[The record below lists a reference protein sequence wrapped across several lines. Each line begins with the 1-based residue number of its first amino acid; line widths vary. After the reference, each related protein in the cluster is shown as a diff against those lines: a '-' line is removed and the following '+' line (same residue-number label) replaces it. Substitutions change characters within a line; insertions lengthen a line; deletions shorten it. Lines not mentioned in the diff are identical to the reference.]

1 MSIQTAGMLLFVH
14 TDALDTMEE
23 MVRHVNAD
31 TRVSSEVLS
40 IHLVKPTRDAV
51 DELSRS
57 LREQDHLKDMERMN
71 RLKGNNALRD
81 LTAGWRLDESMTNS
95 HKLVVGLETFN
106 PEFKKK
112 YPEPNLTLPAGRIEE
127 GESLVNAA
135 HREVFEETR
144 IKVDPT
150 LVRKYIGLFR
160 GGIRMYTIFITRDT
174 PLAIVNRELY
184 VGDIKRTREFYE
196 NFLRQPIYRN
206 INSQSHHSDLV
217 PNGAAS

>member
-81 LTAGWRLDESMTNS
+81 LTAGLYVEPFR
-95 HKLVVGLETFN
+95 VTFN
-106 PEFKKK
+106 EKREALTFADISMPGGLPFSVFMKK
-112 YPEPNLTLPAGRIEE
+112 YSNVG
-127 GESLVNAA
+127 
-135 HREVFEETR
+135 
-144 IKVDPT
+144 
-150 LVRKYIGLFR
+150 
-160 GGIRMYTIFITRDT
+160 TIDDSNSV
-174 PLAIVNRELY
+174 LS
-184 VGDIKRTREFYE
+184 RT
-196 NFLRQPIYRN
+196 NTSP
-206 INSQSHHSDLV
+206 S
-217 PNGAAS
+217 ASA